1 MTMPSLTPNWSRPIP
16 AVSWPWPDPNRKTA
30 PTTIPVMLDEGA
42 TLPARQTSGAA
53 GFDLTARCWMILPP
67 HGTALVPTGVHIAIP
82 DGYVGLLT
90 IRSSIG
96 ERGFRLNNNVGVIDS
111 DYRGEIL
118 ASVHATCDAF
128 IRQGERFAQ
137 LLIVP
142 VLTAD
147 LVRVDALDNT
157 ERGTGGFGSTGRA

>member
-82 DGYVGLLT
+82 AKHHADVRGRSGLAARGYWCHVGL
-90 IRSSIG
+90 
-96 ERGFRLNNNVGVIDS
+96 IDS
-111 DYRGEIL
+111 DYRGELGVIL
-118 ASVHATCDAF
+118 HNLTDEPHEIHAGDRIGQLVFPALADVH
-128 IRQGERFAQ
+128 
-137 LLIVP
+137 
-142 VLTAD
+142 
-147 LVRVDALDNT
+147 LVQVDALDQT
-157 ERGTGGFGSTGRA
+157 ERGTGAFGSTGRA